1 MLESTSP
8 ALDRFF
14 RIRQYS
20 SYALYLKGDRLKKA
34 KGDDPRALARTTEL
48 IVKELPDEVLIYD
61 LKSNNAH
68 CLNETAAFVW
78 NHCDGQTTAN
88 EIAKLMERKWRT
100 PVREEVIWF
109 TLNKLSRADLMQEQ
123 ITLPDAQIG
132 MSRRSAVRRLAI
144 GSLLTVP
151 VVMSVVAP
159 TAMAGASIPS
169 QCQTCIKKSNGVQD
183 CPSVCNSILGTCS
196 GNAGCAAAQAKPGCI
211 TCVAC
216 FSLTDTTIS
225 WVAPGANAC

>member
-1 MLESTSP
+1 M
-8 ALDRFF
+8 
-14 RIRQYS
+14 
-20 SYALYLKGDRLKKA
+20 KKA
-34 KGDDPRALARTTEL
+34 EGDEQTAIARKTEL
-48 IVKELPDEVLIYD
+48 IVKELSNEVLLYD
-61 LKSNNAH
+61 LKSQKAH

-78 NHCDGQTTAN
+78 NHCDGQTTADQ
-88 EIAKLMERKWRT
+88 IARLMEKEWRT
-100 PVREEVIWF
+100 PVRGEVIWF
-109 TLNKLSRADLMQEQ
+109 TLNKLSRADLLQEP
-123 ITLPDAQIG
+123 ITLPDAHIS

-144 GSLLTVP
+144 GSLLAVP

-169 QCQTCIKKSNGVQD
+169 QCQMCIKKSNGIQD

-196 GNAGCAAAQAKPGCI
+196 GNAGCAAAQAKPGCV

-216 FSLTDTTIS
+216 FSLTETTIS